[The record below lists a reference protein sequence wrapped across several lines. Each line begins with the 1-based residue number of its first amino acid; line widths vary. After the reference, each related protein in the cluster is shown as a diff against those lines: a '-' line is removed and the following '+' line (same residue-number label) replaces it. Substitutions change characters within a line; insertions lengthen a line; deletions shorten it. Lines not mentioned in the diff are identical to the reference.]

1 MMVIGIMFVDDMLEH
16 GFEDFVDNLDISF
29 GLKVVWGGELLGES

>member
-1 MMVIGIMFVDDMLEH
+1 MMLIDLVFVDGMLYY
-16 GFEDFVDNLDISF
+16 GFEDFVDNLKLSV

>member
-1 MMVIGIMFVDDMLEH
+1 MMLIDLMFVDDMLYY
-16 GFEDFVDNLDISF
+16 GFEDFVYNLNISV

>member
-1 MMVIGIMFVDDMLEH
+1 MMLIDLVFVDGMLYY
-16 GFEDFVDNLDISF
+16 GFEDFVDNLELSV

>member
-1 MMVIGIMFVDDMLEH
+1 MMLIGLMFVDDMLEH

-29 GLKVVWGGELLGES
+29 GLKVVWGGKLLGES